1 MVMQRPTKRAAPKK
15 ARKAGIDPAQTRR
28 IIQESDKI
36 VRDRAALLK
45 ERKELLEAKS
55 YRDNKV
61 MLEQISSQLSRRIPS
76 ALHRQ
81 ELRIRQ
87 GELTAKMPV
96 D

>member
-1 MVMQRPTKRAAPKK
+1 MQRPTKRAAPKK
-15 ARKAGIDPAQTRR
+15 ARKAELDSAQKRN
-28 IIQESDKI
+28 IIRESDKI

-81 ELRIRQ
+81 ELLIRQ
-87 GELTAKMPV
+87 GELTSKMPV